1 MNEADSHHSQHPIWS
16 GTLVVI
22 HGLSRPP
29 HSHLT
34 RHLTP
39 CPPLSFRRR
48 GSTGSVIHKSEANR
62 GDKSRFIYTFHMIES
77 PVSPPSLLFHP
88 YTSSLADAEWLL
100 GCLLVLDRNTESSM
114 TRRTGFSLL
123 LGKSGSRGCSIS
135 MLELILSRPVTP
147 SDLIKFGVDETWMTS
162 AYESGSCMSESREK
176 GLASVLLCAKRGD
189 MRW

>member
-1 MNEADSHHSQHPIWS
+1 MVCPP
-16 GTLVVI
+16 
-22 HGLSRPP
+22 PP

-100 GCLLVLDRNTESSM
+100 GRLLVLDRNTESSM
-114 TRRTGFSLL
+114 TRRTGFNLL
-123 LGKSGSRGCSIS
+123 LGKSGSRGCSMS

-147 SDLIKFGVDETWMTS
+147 SDLIQFGVDETWMTS
-162 AYESGSCMSESREK
+162 AYESGSCMLVSRGK
-176 GLASVLLCAKRGD
+176 RLWLASVLLCEKGRHAMVETRSRCATAEKAKREET
-189 MRW
+189 R

>member
-1 MNEADSHHSQHPIWS
+1 M
-16 GTLVVI
+16 I
-22 HGLSRPP
+22 HGLSPLFTD
-29 HSHLT
+29 SHLT
-34 RHLTP
+34 RHLTS
-39 CPPLSFRRR
+39 CPSLPFRRR

-77 PVSPPSLLFHP
+77 PVSPASLLVHP

-100 GCLLVLDRNTESSM
+100 GRLLVLDRNTESSM

-123 LGKSGSRGCSIS
+123 LGRSGSRGCSMSMPEHILIS
-135 MLELILSRPVTP
+135 TCHTFSFEFELIS
-147 SDLIKFGVDETWMTS
+147 FGVDERRMDDEMH
-162 AYESGSCMSESREK
+162 AYESGSCMSDSREK